1 MDMTKVFT
9 ILSLVFPACLT
20 ASSTQYCR
28 GQDQSDK
35 QLIDAK
41 PISAIVFGANFDPSK
56 SVYSQAV
63 FSPSGKHV
71 AVWSRAAYGTS
82 DKPEGLMQVRNSF
95 SGEKLFQV
103 DKFRPV
109 EPVFLEDQTFVCS
122 TERGVEVW
130 NIQNK
135 QREQLLESQNVEHL
149 VLIDGGRKLLAV
161 CEVPEIVLKRKQTLR
176 MWNTDSWADAAPGLA
191 SVPPMCGC
199 VLSLEN
205 NVVVGCFQEPRKLKA
220 FDIKGGKELWSMD
233 LEHKH
238 DVWTI
243 DGDKNELLLHEKKVI
258 GPRRTGYSGA
268 TRLDLQSGE
277 KVRQIALP
285 DDFLPIGWVSTFIRH
300 RKTTVERSGSDK
312 WHIQAKDPVFKQ
324 GDSIVVWDLA
334 EAKIGAKYKFAEPLA
349 SRIDLKDPSGFHF
362 LPWTKNVVGRIIPN
376 SQEEPLEVIDLGKGD
391 SFKTAVFG
399 LWVSSDNNW
408 LVVNSK
414 FDSTTLDL
422 FSLQQFGKKQTLDHK
437 KVQMVVFSDDNDLM
451 ASVALNELKI
461 WKLK

>member
-1 MDMTKVFT
+1 MTHSLA
-9 ILSLVFPACLT
+9 ILSFVLFSFLNAISFLVCLN
-20 ASSTQYCR
+20 QHE
-28 GQDQSDK
+28 SDER
-35 QLIDAK
+35 LIDDK
-41 PISAIVFGANFDPSK
+41 PVSTIVFGANFDPSK
-56 SVYSQAV
+56 HVYSQAV
-63 FSPSGKHV
+63 FSPSGKHIT
-71 AVWSRAAYGTS
+71 VWSRAAYRMS
-82 DKPEGLMQVRNSF
+82 NKPEGLMQVRDSY

-103 DKFRPV
+103 DKFHLV
-109 EPVFLEDQTFVCS
+109 EPVFIDDQTFVCS

-130 NIQNK
+130 NVQNK

-191 SVPPMCGC
+191 SVPPMSGC

-220 FDIKGGKELWSMD
+220 FDIKEGEELWSMD

-277 KVRQIALP
+277 KVGQIALP
-285 DDFLPIGWVSTFIRH
+285 LDFVPIGWVSTFGRH
-300 RKTTVERSGSDK
+300 RKTRVERSGSDQ
-312 WHIQAKDPVFKQ
+312 WHNQANDPVFKH

-349 SRIDLKDPSGFHF
+349 SRIDPKDPSGFHF
-362 LPWTKNVVGRIIPN
+362 LPWTKNVVGRMIPN
-376 SQEEPLEVIDLGKGD
+376 SQEEPLEVIDLRDGN
-391 SFKTAVFG
+391 SFRPAVFG
-399 LWVSSDNNW
+399 LWGSSDKFW
-408 LVVNSK
+408 LAINSK
-414 FDSTTLDL
+414 FNSTTLDL